1 MGSSFVLFLAVK
13 FQWIDPALITM
24 SSVGSDMA
32 ANFWRAWWAWLICFV
47 LTIVISLFTK
57 KKPKEE
63 LVGLVKGL
71 TETTVKEHVP
81 FVKTPAFYGI
91 IALIILVVLNVY
103 FW

>member
-1 MGSSFVLFLAVK
+1 
-13 FQWIDPALITM
+13 
-24 SSVGSDMA
+24 MA

-47 LTIVISLFTK
+47 VTILISFVTK

-71 TETTVKEHVP
+71 TEEKHDANLP
-81 FVKTPAFYGI
+81 FTKKPEFY
-91 IALIILVVLNVY
+91 AILSFIVFVILNIL